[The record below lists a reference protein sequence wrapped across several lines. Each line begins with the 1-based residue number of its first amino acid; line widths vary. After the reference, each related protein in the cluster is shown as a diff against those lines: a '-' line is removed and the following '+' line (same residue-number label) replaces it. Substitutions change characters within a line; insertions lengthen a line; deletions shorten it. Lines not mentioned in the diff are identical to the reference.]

1 VSIAISTLVDDL
13 EVIGLKSARSQTLPS
28 GQSDRQLDSGVVTIS
43 GHLEELS
50 C

>member
-1 VSIAISTLVDDL
+1 VSIAISTLVDDW
-13 EVIGLKSARSQTLPS
+13 EVIGLKSARSQPLPN
-28 GQSDRQLDSGVVTIS
+28 GQSDAQLVNGVVRIS